1 MRLAQELIDE
11 ARTATGLNDF
21 GGDSFRE
28 GLERITQAL
37 EAEAWLNT
45 TGQAAL
51 HGLMLRALTT
61 RLQIEQ
67 WYKDHPETDEAP
79 IIGPLIALGLPR
91 TGSTALAGLL
101 AEDPDIRYLRR
112 WEATE
117 IVPPPATVTE
127 SPDPR
132 LLRQIEMQARR
143 GELDKALVPS
153 FPDGPQ
159 ECHELML
166 LDFKVHYFECFAHV
180 PSYAEWLL
188 GADLTETFQYMRRAL
203 KYLQWGQPAKPWRL
217 KNPNHLAHLVDIDKA
232 FPDARFVMTHRDP
245 TQVLVSVCDV
255 YANVA
260 LRFNDTV
267 DRTYIGALNT
277 EVLTTGMD
285 RTLAFRDDGNEHRFY
300 DIDFRAM
307 QSDPI
312 GEIRGLYA
320 WLGEPVTDVY
330 EENMRRWWK
339 ENSEDRT
346 RVKHS
351 DPADYGLDLDAI
363 RPRFAEYIARSAR
376 WTSRAG
382 SAPIHPTDAAA
393 HAAGSES

>member
-1 MRLAQELIDE
+1 MRLADGLIDE
-11 ARTATGLNDF
+11 ARTSTGLDDF

-28 GLERITQAL
+28 GLERVTQAL
-37 EAEAWLNT
+37 ETEAQLNA

-51 HGLMLRALTT
+51 RGMMLGALRT
-61 RLQIEQ
+61 RLHIEQ
-67 WYKDHPETDEAP
+67 WYKDHPETDDAP

-117 IVPPPATVTE
+117 LVPPPASVRE

-132 LLRQIEMQARR
+132 LLRQIEVQSRR
-143 GELDKALVPS
+143 TELDKALVPS

-180 PSYAEWLL
+180 PSYAAWLL
-188 GADLTETFQYMRRAL
+188 DADLTETFRYMRRAL

-217 KNPNHLAHLVDIDKA
+217 KNPNHLAHLVDIDRA
-232 FPDARFVMTHRDP
+232 FPEARFVMTHRDP
-245 TQVLVSVCDV
+245 TEVLVSVCDV

-267 DRTYIGALNT
+267 DRHYIGTLNT
-277 EVLTTGMD
+277 TVLATGMD
-285 RTLAFRDDGNEHRFY
+285 RTLAFRDDGNSHRFH

-307 QSDPI
+307 QRDPI
-312 GEIRGLYA
+312 GEIRGLYD
-320 WLGEPVTDVY
+320 WLGQPVTPAF

-339 ENSEDRT
+339 ENSEDRV

-351 DPADYGLDLDAI
+351 DPADYGLDLDTI
-363 RPRFAEYIARSAR
+363 RPLFAEYTARAGR
-376 WTSRAG
+376 WTSHG
-382 SAPIHPTDAAA
+382 QPTDA
-393 HAAGSES
+393 GTS

>member
-1 MRLAQELIDE
+1 MRLPQDLIDE
-11 ARTATGLNDF
+11 ARAATGLDDF

-28 GLERITQAL
+28 GLERATRAL
-37 EAEAWLNT
+37 ETEAHLNAA
-45 TGQAAL
+45 GQAAL
-51 HGLMLRALTT
+51 RHLMVGALKT
-61 RLQIEQ
+61 RLHIEQ
-67 WYKDHPETDEAP
+67 WYSDHPETDDAP
-79 IIGPLIALGLPR
+79 VLGPLIALGLPR

-101 AEDPDIRYLRR
+101 AEDPAIRYLRR
-112 WEATE
+112 WEAAE
-117 IVPPPATVTE
+117 PVPPPAAVTE

-132 LLRQIEMQARR
+132 LLRQIEIQGRR
-143 GELDKALVPS
+143 TELDKALVPS

-159 ECHELML
+159 ECHELMM

-180 PSYAEWLL
+180 PSYAQWLL
-188 GADLTETFQYMRRAL
+188 DADLTETFQYMRRAL

-260 LRFNDTV
+260 SRFNDTV
-267 DRTYIGALNT
+267 DKQYIGAVNT

-285 RTLAFRDDGNEHRFY
+285 RTLAFRASGNDHRFY

-312 GEIRGLYA
+312 GEIRGLYD
-320 WLGEPVTDVY
+320 WLGEPVTPTFED
-330 EENMRRWWK
+330 NMRGWWK
-339 ENSEDRT
+339 QNSEERV

-376 WTSRAG
+376 WTTRAA
-382 SAPIHPTDAAA
+382 APNHPTAAP
-393 HAAGSES
+393 AGDR